1 MRYYKSQKQLRVN
14 VALWAWST
22 TDGGIRVT
30 VAALYLAGRSGKY
43 GLPPAQ
49 SKGGDISYQ
58 GKWPGYRGSL
68 SFSYYNCSSNAQGKK
83 KWSSNTFLLCQ
94 HYSCICYSFKN
105 CLVLEMVGCGRTV
118 CLCLC
123 RSPWTVLGL
132 NILHCPSDSLLCLYM
147 TGQFFIWID
156 TFLSYTVSSVRV
168 PRRLFSWKRS
178 RVTQNSRTL
187 LVQLNP
193 ITSFIAHVKQS
204 LLVYDSPTHKIVYS
218 FTCL

>member
-1 MRYYKSQKQLRVN
+1 MPRE
-14 VALWAWST
+14 
-22 TDGGIRVT
+22 
-30 VAALYLAGRSGKY
+30 
-43 GLPPAQ
+43 
-49 SKGGDISYQ
+49 
-58 GKWPGYRGSL
+58 
-68 SFSYYNCSSNAQGKK
+68 KK

-156 TFLSYTVSSVRV
+156 TFLSYTVSSVWV
-168 PRRLFSWKRS
+168 PRRLFIWKRS

-193 ITSFIAHVKQS
+193 ITSFIALLSSLCWFMTHLLIKQS
-204 LLVYDSPTHKIVYS
+204 ILSPAYKNHI
-218 FTCL
+218 CL

>member
-1 MRYYKSQKQLRVN
+1 MACHQLRAKV
-14 VALWAWST
+14 V
-22 TDGGIRVT
+22 I
-30 VAALYLAGRSGKY
+30 YLTRESA
-43 GLPPAQ
+43 
-49 SKGGDISYQ
+49 
-58 GKWPGYRGSL
+58 PGTGAHYHSPIIIAVPMPRE
-68 SFSYYNCSSNAQGKK
+68 KK

-156 TFLSYTVSSVRV
+156 TFLSYTVSSVRYLV
-168 PRRLFSWKRS
+168 VSSVGREIELP
-178 RVTQNSRTL
+178 RTL
-187 LVQLNP
+187 EL
-193 ITSFIAHVKQS
+193 
-204 LLVYDSPTHKIVYS
+204 
-218 FTCL
+218 C